1 MSGNVCVIMT
11 KTENSILDILIH
23 VFILASILSIFFL
36 LVIVPIEKSELN
48 NEVHNNIKDSL
59 KPIINQVETKILQI
73 DSFGVGAD
81 KKSEEFI
88 KRLHKYYEGENEV
101 NKTYNEGL
109 VTSLIIVLLFL
120 LTGIIVIY
128 FAYKNSC
135 GKCPPIFSMIGENLL
150 LFAIIGIIEYL
161 FFIEIASKYIPV
173 KPSLIIDTVNSSL
186 D

>member
-48 NEVHNNIKDSL
+48 NEVHDNIQKGIQPIIQQAEKIINDNNIFNAS
-59 KPIINQVETKILQI
+59 
-73 DSFGVGAD
+73 AD
-81 KKSEEFI
+81 QKSKEFVR
-88 KRLHKYYEGENEV
+88 RLHKYYEGENEV

-135 GKCPPIFSMIGENLL
+135 GKCPPIFSLIGENLL

-161 FFIEIASKYIPV
+161 FFIEIASKYIPI